1 MRRGWA
7 VWSATLAGLTAGL
20 TGLAQDPK
28 SAAVPANFRSFIVV
42 DDRYPPKVSPPK
54 KADDR
59 DPRDRTFKLHDLVA
73 ERGLDPTAAVFT
85 RAEPAADSAA
95 AKLAKGLDPL
105 VAKHRAN
112 RFGAFVVFLTLDKEY
127 PADERRSPD
136 GSFLRE
142 VEQQKVQALASQLKT
157 ARVPFGLAAR
167 KSDATTAWG
176 LGDGDE
182 TVVVVYDRMKVV
194 RRWAFPQGQPPTD
207 AQVAEVLA
215 AADKV
220 GVSGK

>member
-7 VWSATLAGLTAGL
+7 VWSAALAALTAGL
-20 TGLAQDPK
+20 TGLAQDPTG
-28 SAAVPANFRSFIVV
+28 AVPANFRSFMVV

-59 DPRDRTFKLHDLVA
+59 DPRDRTFKMHDLVA

-85 RAEPAADSAA
+85 RAEPTADSAA
-95 AKLAKGLDPL
+95 GKLAKGLDPL

-112 RFGAFVVFLTLDKEY
+112 RFGSFVIFLTLDKEY

-142 VEQQKVQALASQLKT
+142 VEQQKVQALASALKT
-157 ARVPFGLAAR
+157 PRVPFGLAAR
-167 KSDATTAWG
+167 KSDAATAWG
-176 LGDGDE
+176 FGDGDE

-194 RRWAFPQGQPPTD
+194 NRWSFPQGQPPTD
-207 AQVAEVLA
+207 QQIAAILAE
-215 AADKV
+215 ADKV
-220 GVSGK
+220 GASGK